1 VKNSKEIPVP
11 VGTKISHF
19 LKSRSILCYK
29 KVQILLLLATCI
41 LKSRTS
47 CLYRA
52 ADKIDD
58 CADTFDM
65 KKVDYQH
72 FIKFFSTGKGDQII
86 DWVFYILVELLLS
99 KNSHFHLIL
108 DRTNWEFGKTSK
120 NLLVIG
126 VVYHG
131 CLIPLIWKDLNKK
144 GNSNTQ
150 TRLDLLKALVEKW
163 PKTHPIPTLQIV
175 GDREFIGEVWFRE
188 LEKMGIKFVFRL
200 KSGLKMS
207 VVKMDKIRE
216 KKVKA
221 LVLGRYLTQK
231 GKKYAE
237 ILIHGEFVCYFVVL
251 PNQSSKPDEPFLY
264 LITNLEQP
272 DEAGQFYT
280 ERWAIESCFK
290 HLKSNGFDL
299 ESQGFTAPHK
309 IEILTSVLV
318 LMYGIAIFEGVLQ
331 KNNAEKKQ
339 AIKRYKIIKNGQQ
352 TIVQYPHKSIFRTG
366 LTHLEKIFN
375 SLSNITKYI
384 ENIINRITMKEIIL
398 YMQNVIVI
406 TEKC

>member
-1 VKNSKEIPVP
+1 MKESKEIPVP
-11 VGTKISHF
+11 VGAKLAQF
-19 LKSRSILCYK
+19 LKSSSELSYK

-41 LKSRTS
+41 LKARTS

-52 ADKIDD
+52 ADKIDN
-58 CADTFDM
+58 CADNFDIQ
-65 KKVDYQH
+65 KADYQH

-86 DWVFYILVELLLS
+86 NWVFYILVELFFS
-99 KNSHFHLIL
+99 KNTHLHLVL

-131 CLIPLIWKDLNKK
+131 CLIPLIWRDLNKK

-150 TRLDLLKALVEKW
+150 TRLDLVKALVEKW
-163 PKTHPIPTLQIV
+163 PKTRPLPTLQIV

-200 KSGLKMS
+200 KSGMKMT
-207 VVKMDKIRE
+207 VVKKNKIRS

-221 LVLGRYLTQK
+221 VVLGRCLTQK

-237 ILIHGEFVCYFVVL
+237 ILVHGDFVCYFVVL

-264 LITNLEQP
+264 LITNLDQP
-272 DEAGQFYT
+272 DQAGQFYK
-280 ERWAIESCFK
+280 ERWTIESCFK

-318 LMYGIAIFEGVLQ
+318 LMYGIAIFEGILV
-331 KNNAEKKQ
+331 KNNPDKKQ
-339 AIKRYKIIKNGQQ
+339 VVKQYKVIKNGQQ
-352 TIVQYPHKSIFRTG
+352 TILQYPAKSIFRIG
-366 LTHLEKIFN
+366 LTRLEQLFTSINDFIN
-375 SLSNITKYI
+375 YI
-384 ENIINRITMKEIIL
+384 ENIMMRIIMKEKALYIYNNFVIIK
-398 YMQNVIVI
+398 
-406 TEKC
+406 KC